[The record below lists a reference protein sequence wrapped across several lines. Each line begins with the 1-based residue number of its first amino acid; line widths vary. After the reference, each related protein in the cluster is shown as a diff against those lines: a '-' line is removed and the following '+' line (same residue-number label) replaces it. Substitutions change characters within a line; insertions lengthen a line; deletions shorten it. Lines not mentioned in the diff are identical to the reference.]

1 MKRTTKLIENIDYIT
16 IGLYFLLVLMGWL
29 NIYSAVYN
37 DQHTSIFDITQRYGK
52 QLMWIGASVVLITII
67 LLIDSSFFPM
77 FSYPIYIFTVLLLI
91 AVLLFGKEVN
101 GARSW
106 FQIGGF
112 RLQPAEFTKFAT
124 NLAFAQFL
132 SSYNFKLLKIK
143 NLIIVGFI
151 LFFPALLI
159 LLQNDTGSALVYFSF
174 VLVLYREGLP
184 GSILLVGLL
193 LAVVF
198 IVTLVANVFAV
209 SIMLLVI
216 TFIAYFFIRKRIN
229 EVIKASI
236 LILGMSS
243 VFFGISYLFNIK
255 LDSEYYL
262 FIGIGVSSVVFF
274 RFAFKNKLN
283 YIFILSAIVLG
294 GIIFSLSVNYIFD
307 NVLESHQRDRINDL
321 LGIEFD
327 PLGAGYNVNQSKIAI
342 GSGGFVGKGFLQ
354 GTQTKYDF
362 VPEQSTDFIFCT
374 VGEEWG
380 FLGTSAVLVIF
391 GLFLLRLIIIAE
403 RQRSVFSR
411 VYAYGVVSI
420 FFFHIAVNVGMTIG
434 IAPVIGIPLPFFSYG
449 GSSLWAF
456 TILLF
461 ILLRLDA
468 NRMELL
474 K

>member
-1 MKRTTKLIENIDYIT
+1 MRRATKLIDNIDYIT
-16 IGLYFLLVLMGWL
+16 VGLYFLLVLLGWL

-37 DQHTSIFDITQRYGK
+37 DEHTSIFDISQRYGK
-52 QLMWIGASVVLITII
+52 QLMWIGASTII
-67 LLIDSSFFPM
+67 IILILLVDSSFYPM
-77 FSYPIYIFTVLLLI
+77 FSYPIYIFTVVLLI

-106 FQIGGF
+106 FQLGGL

-132 SSYNFKLLKIK
+132 SSYNFKLMKVK

-174 VLVLYREGLP
+174 VIVLYREGLP
-184 GSILLVGLL
+184 GSILLIGFL
-193 LAVVF
+193 LAIIF
-198 IVTLVANVFAV
+198 IITLIANVFVV
-209 SIMLLVI
+209 SLMLIVI
-216 TFIAYFFIRKRIN
+216 SLITYFFIRKNPN
-229 EVIKASI
+229 EVLKAI
-236 LILGMSS
+236 AITFGTSS
-243 VFFGISYLFNIK
+243 LFWGISYLFNLEI
-255 LDSEYYL
+255 DSEYFL
-262 FIGIGVSSVVFF
+262 FAGIGISSIVFIKF
-274 RFAFKNKLN
+274 SFKNKIKL
-283 YIFILSAIVLG
+283 IPILSAVVVA
-294 GIIFSLSVNYIFD
+294 GILFSFSVNYIFN
-307 NVLESHQRDRINDL
+307 NVLVSHQQDRINDL

-342 GSGGFVGKGFLQ
+342 GSGGFAGKGFLQ

-380 FLGTSAVLVIF
+380 FLGTSAVLIIF
-391 GLFLLRLIIIAE
+391 ALFLMRLIIIAE
-403 RQRSVFSR
+403 RQRSTFSR
-411 VYAYGVVSI
+411 VYGYGVLAI
-420 FFFHIAVNVGMTIG
+420 FFFHIAINVGMTIG

-461 ILLRLDA
+461 ILLKLDS

>member
-1 MKRTTKLIENIDYIT
+1 MKRTTKLIDNIDYIT

-37 DQHTSIFDITQRYGK
+37 ENHVSIFDISQRYGK
-52 QLMWIGASVVLITII
+52 QLMWIGASVVIIAII

-91 AVLLFGKEVN
+91 TVLLFGTEVN

-124 NLAFAQFL
+124 NLAIAQFI
-132 SSYNFKLLKIK
+132 SSYNFKLMKFK
-143 NLIIVGFI
+143 NLLIVGFI

-193 LAVVF
+193 LAAIFIATLISNVF
-198 IVTLVANVFAV
+198 IV
-209 SIMLLVI
+209 SILLLTI
-216 TFIAYFFIRKRIN
+216 TFLAYFIIRRKVS
-229 EVIKASI
+229 ETMKAI
-236 LILGMSS
+236 II
-243 VFFGISYLFNIK
+243 VFGISTLLWGIFKAFSIDVVPQYFLFTG
-255 LDSEYYL
+255 
-262 FIGIGVSSVVFF
+262 IGISIIIFAW
-274 RFAFKNKLN
+274 FAFKHKLS
-283 YIFILSAIVLG
+283 YIFILSSIVVG
-294 GIIFSLSVNYIFD
+294 GILFSFSVNYIFN
-307 NVLESHQRDRINDL
+307 NVLESHQQDRINNL

-342 GSGGFVGKGFLQ
+342 GSGGFYGKGFLQ

-380 FLGTSAVLVIF
+380 FLGTSAVLLIF
-391 GLFLLRLIIIAE
+391 TFFLFRLIIIAE
-403 RQRSVFSR
+403 RQRSSFSR
-411 VYAYGVVSI
+411 IYGYGVVSI
-420 FFFHIAVNVGMTIG
+420 FFFHIIVNIGMTIG

-461 ILLRLDA
+461 ILIKLDS

-474 K
+474 Q

>member
-1 MKRTTKLIENIDYIT
+1 MKRTSKILNNIDYIT
-16 IGLYFLLVLMGWL
+16 IGLYFLLVFMGWL

-37 DQHTSIFDITQRYGK
+37 DEHTSIFDISQRYGK
-52 QLMWIGASVVLITII
+52 QLMWIGASVILIGLI

-77 FSYPIYIFTVLLLI
+77 FSYPIYIFTVVLLI

-106 FQIGGF
+106 FQLGGF

-132 SSYNFKLLKIK
+132 SSYNFKLLKIR
-143 NLIIVGFI
+143 NLMIVGVI
-151 LFFPALLI
+151 LFFPAILI
-159 LLQNDTGSALVYFSF
+159 LLQNDTGSALVYVSF

-184 GSILLVGLL
+184 GSILLIGLL
-193 LAVVF
+193 FIIVF
-198 IVTLVANVFAV
+198 IVTLVANVLVV
-209 SIMLLVI
+209 SIILIVI
-216 TFIAYFFIRKRIN
+216 SLIAYFFIRKKIN
-229 EVIKASI
+229 EVLKAI
-236 LILGMSS
+236 VLI
-243 VFFGISYLFNIK
+243 FGISSLFWGIAYLFTLEINPQYFI
-255 LDSEYYL
+255 
-262 FIGIGVSSVVFF
+262 FIGIGVSTFVFL

-283 YIFILSAIVLG
+283 YIIILSSIVIG
-294 GIIFSLSVNYIFD
+294 GILFSFSVNYIFD
-307 NVLESHQRDRINDL
+307 SVLESHQRDRINDL

-342 GSGGFVGKGFLQ
+342 GSGGFAGKGFLQ

-380 FLGTSAVLVIF
+380 FLGTSMVLIIF
-391 GLFLLRLIIIAE
+391 SLFLMRLIIIAE

>member
-37 DQHTSIFDITQRYGK
+37 DQHTSIFDISQRYGK
-52 QLMWIGASVVLITII
+52 QLMWIGASVILISLI

-77 FSYPIYIFTVLLLI
+77 FSYPIYVFTILLLI

-106 FQIGGF
+106 FQLGGF

-124 NLAFAQFL
+124 NLAFAHFL

-159 LLQNDTGSALVYFSF
+159 LLQNDTGSALVYFAF
-174 VLVLYREGLP
+174 ILVLYREGLP

-193 LAVVF
+193 LAVIF

-209 SIMLLVI
+209 SIMLLII
-216 TFIAYFFIRKRIN
+216 TLIAFFFIRKRIN
-229 EVIKASI
+229 EVIKASAI
-236 LILGMSS
+236 ILGVSS
-243 VFFGISYLFNIK
+243 VFWGVAYLFNLEINPQ
-255 LDSEYYL
+255 Y
-262 FIGIGVSSVVFF
+262 FIFAGIGVSTIVFF
-274 RFAFKNKLN
+274 KFAFKNKLN
-283 YIFILSAIVLG
+283 YIFILSAIVIS
-294 GIIFSLSVNYIFD
+294 GILFSFSVNYIFD
-307 NVLESHQRDRINDL
+307 KVLESHQRDRINDL

-342 GSGGFVGKGFLQ
+342 GSGGFAGKGFLQ

-380 FLGTSAVLVIF
+380 FLGTSAVLIIF
-391 GLFLLRLIIIAE
+391 VLFLIRLIIIAE
-403 RQRSVFSR
+403 RQRSTFSR
-411 VYAYGVVSI
+411 VYGYGVVSI

>member
-1 MKRTTKLIENIDYIT
+1 MKRTTKLINNIDYIT

-37 DQHTSIFDITQRYGK
+37 DQHTSIFDISQRYGK

-143 NLIIVGFI
+143 NLTIVSFI

-184 GSILLVGLL
+184 GSILLIGLL
-193 LAVVF
+193 LAVIF

-209 SIMLLVI
+209 SIMLLII
-216 TFIAYFFIRKRIN
+216 TLVAYLFIRKRIN
-229 EVIKASI
+229 EVIKASAI
-236 LILGMSS
+236 ILGISS
-243 VFFGISYLFNIK
+243 IFWGIAYLLNIE
-255 LDSEYYL
+255 LDSQYYL
-262 FIGIGVSSVVFF
+262 FIGIGISSIVFF
-274 RFAFKNKLN
+274 RYAFKNKLN
-283 YIFILSAIVLG
+283 YIFVLAAIVIG
-294 GIIFSLSVNYIFD
+294 GIFFSFSVNYIFD

-342 GSGGFVGKGFLQ
+342 GSGGFAGKGFLQ

-380 FLGTSAVLVIF
+380 FLGTSAVLIIF
-391 GLFLLRLIIIAE
+391 GLFLIRLIIIAE
-403 RQRSVFSR
+403 RQRSTFSR